1 MKGTLKFILLGVIA
15 ILALVAFSYYQRV
28 FSSNVV
34 VEDGD
39 EVAFYIPT
47 GSDYVAVGEKLLA
60 EKRIKNAQ
68 AFHWVA
74 EKMNYPNHVY
84 PGRYLLNDGMSTREL
99 VTLLRSG
106 KQAPMRFTFN
116 KFRTLEDFAV
126 HTAENLEMTKTSLMQ
141 TLEDEEYLKTMGL
154 TKEKILGILV
164 PNTYELYW
172 NVSPQAFVDRMYKE
186 YRAFWDKN
194 DRNKRRTKWGLT
206 RMEVMTLASIVEEET
221 NKTDEKAT
229 VAGVYLNRIRQGMP
243 LQADPT
249 VRFALQD
256 FTIKRVLNS
265 HLEIDSPY
273 NTYKIRGLPPGPICT
288 ASIPSIDAVLNG
300 ERHEYVYFCVRTDGS
315 GYHHFSKTL
324 TEHLNYA
331 RQYHSMLDAKGIKK

>member
-1 MKGTLKFILLGVIA
+1 MKGPFKFIIIGAIA
-15 ILALVAFSYYQRV
+15 IGALVALSYYQRV

-34 VEDGD
+34 IEDA
-39 EVAFYIPT
+39 EEAAFYIPT
-47 GSDYVAVGEKLLA
+47 GSDYVTVGEKLLA
-60 EKRIKNAQ
+60 EKRIKNAK

-84 PGRYLLNDGMSTREL
+84 PGRYILEDGMSTREL

-106 KQAPMRFTFN
+106 KQTPMRFTFN
-116 KFRTLEDFAV
+116 KFRSLEDFAV
-126 HTAENLEMTKTSLMQ
+126 HTAENLEMTKTALMQ
-141 TLEDEEYLKTMGL
+141 TLNDEEYLKTMGL
-154 TKEKILGILV
+154 TKETVMGILV

-194 DRNKRRTKWGLT
+194 DRNQRRTNWGLT

-229 VAGVYLNRIRQGMP
+229 MAGVYLNRIRTGML

-249 VRFALQD
+249 VRFAHQD

-265 HLEIDSPY
+265 HLAYDHPY
-273 NTYKIRGLPPGPICT
+273 NTYKYKGVPPGPICT
-288 ASIPSIDAVLNG
+288 PSIPSIDAVLNG
-300 ERHEYVYFCVRTDGS
+300 ERHDYFYFCVRV
-315 GYHHFSKTL
+315 
-324 TEHLNYA
+324 
-331 RQYHSMLDAKGIKK
+331 